1 MRFDFSTVERDLEA
15 SGVGLD
21 AAALHGAVCGW
32 LCAGRTDLGG
42 LRESVPASAEAL
54 ERLPGDWL
62 GRLLSITA
70 KGLDDG
76 ELGFYPLIPSDARP
90 LAERVRALASWCDA
104 FLGAFGIAGGET
116 GDDSECLGI
125 LADLSAIARADD
137 RDRDPSAEE
146 SFVEILE
153 YVRMAA
159 IHLRM
164 AARGREQ
171 RQ

>member
-1 MRFDFSTVERDLEA
+1 MRFDFPTLERDLEA
-15 SGVGLD
+15 TGVGLD

-32 LCAGRTDLGG
+32 LCAGRSDVAG
-42 LRESVPASAEAL
+42 LRHSMPASAEEL
-54 ERLPGDWL
+54 ERLPSDWL
-62 GRLLSITA
+62 GRVLSIATQD
-70 KGLDDG
+70 LDDG

-104 FLGAFGIAGGET
+104 FLGAFGIAGGRAE
-116 GDDSECLGI
+116 DDGESPGI

-137 RDRDPSAEE
+137 RDADPSAEE

-159 IHLRM
+159 IYLRM
-164 AARGREQ
+164 AALGRGQPR
-171 RQ
+171 